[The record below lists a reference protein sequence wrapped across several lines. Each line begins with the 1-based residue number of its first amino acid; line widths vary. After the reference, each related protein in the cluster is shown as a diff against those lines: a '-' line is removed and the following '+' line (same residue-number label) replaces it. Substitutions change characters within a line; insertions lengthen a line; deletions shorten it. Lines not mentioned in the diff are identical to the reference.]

1 MIQKKGVGNSST
13 NIGTKMTEGRIDKW
27 GHKTAIIMRRQTED

>member
-1 MIQKKGVGNSST
+1 MIQK
-13 NIGTKMTEGRIDKW
+13 EGSRELVNRYRYKNDRGQIDKQ